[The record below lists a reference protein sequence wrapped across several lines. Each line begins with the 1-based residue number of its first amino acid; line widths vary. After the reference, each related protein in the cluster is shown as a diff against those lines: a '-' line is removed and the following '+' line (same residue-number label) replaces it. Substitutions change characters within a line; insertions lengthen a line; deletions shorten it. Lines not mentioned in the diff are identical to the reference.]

1 MSTKGQRQRRRRVES
16 APPSG
21 QKPSKNLAPRDLE
34 VLAEELVAY
43 HERFADLFERR
54 EQREWSEFYL
64 RGQLSELERKT
75 VEPMVLALKGP
86 DPAAVRAGQQF
97 LGEGAWSDESILARH
112 QRLVGESLGQP
123 DGVVIVDGSGF
134 PKQGQHSVGV
144 APQYCGALGK
154 VANCQEG
161 VFAAYASSRGYT
173 FLDRRL
179 YVPRSW
185 FDAAHRPLRERC
197 GVPEGLQF
205 QTELA
210 LALEMVQG
218 LVTGGRVPFR
228 WVVADEH
235 FGSNPAFLEGIA
247 ALGKWYLVEVSLST
261 KVWGQEP
268 KVEAPGQGPMGR
280 PRKHPRLVKGSPRA
294 EEIGQMAAR
303 LPASAWKRYTIK
315 EGSQGPIVAEFV
327 FLRVTRAR
335 RQRPTAHLWLVLRR
349 GTEPK
354 AEIKAYLSQAPETCA
369 RRELVRASGMRWPIE
384 SALQEAKGELGMD
397 HYETRSW
404 RGWHHH
410 MTQTFLAHHFL
421 VRMRLKLKKSPGP
434 DSGASPAITR
444 QRSALPALK
453 LEGGPQNRAL
463 SPAA

>member
-1 MSTKGQRQRRRRVES
+1 MSTKGQHQRRRLKET
-16 APPSG
+16 APPSS

-34 VLAEELVAY
+34 ALAEELVAY
-43 HERFADLFERR
+43 HGEFADLFERR

-64 RGQLSELERKT
+64 RGQLSELDRKT
-75 VEPMVLALKGP
+75 VEPMVLGLKGS
-86 DPAAVRAGQQF
+86 DPAAVRAGQQL
-97 LGEGAWSDESILARH
+97 LGEGAWSDEAIISRH
-112 QRLVGESLGQP
+112 QHLVGDSLGEV

-161 VFAAYASSRGYT
+161 VFAAYASSKGYT

-185 FDAAHRPLRERC
+185 FEAAHRPLRERC
-197 GVPEGLQF
+197 GVPEGLKF
-205 QTELA
+205 QTEPA

-218 LVTGGRVPFR
+218 LVAGGEVPFR

-235 FGSNPAFLEGIA
+235 FGSNPAFLAGIA

-268 KVEAPGQGPMGR
+268 KVEAPGPGPMGR
-280 PRKHPRLVKGSPRA
+280 PRKHPRLVEGSPRA
-294 EEIGQMAAR
+294 EEIGQLAAR

-335 RQRPTAHLWLVLRR
+335 RRRPTARLWLVLRR
-349 GTEPK
+349 STEPN
-354 AEIKAYLSQAPETCA
+354 AEVKAYLSNAPESCA
-369 RRELVRASGMRWPIE
+369 RTELVRVSGRRWPIE
-384 SALQEAKGELGMD
+384 SALEEAKGELGMD
-397 HYETRSW
+397 HYETRTW
-404 RGWHHH
+404 RGWHHP

-434 DSGASPAITR
+434 DSGPSPAISG
-444 QRSALPALK
+444 QRTALPT
-453 LEGGPQNRAL
+453 LEPERGPRNRAL